1 MTQKN
6 VTRPALIA
14 LAVLAALALLGPVW
28 PGARLSV
35 STGTVE
41 IGRGEPP
48 VWKQAEAGDTLAAGD
63 RVRTGEDGRAEVIVA
78 GSTLRVYPNSL
89 LRLPDEATPREVGL
103 EKGSSLFDVIHNGE
117 PFEVRTPEVV
127 VSVKGTRFGVEVE
140 GDEAAV
146 SVFRGLV
153 GVHGDGAGASE
164 TLVHAGFSA
173 FGHDQFELSWHGAED
188 PWNGWNQGGE
198 LPKPPHHDRRDAAL
212 RDAREVALLSARDL
226 AHDGKAKEHGEGH
239 GKGKEHGRE
248 HDGMAPPEPPA
259 AHDDGDLLFPGK
271 KARDPLSKVR
281 DDKKGPGDLEDA
293 LNESILENT
302 IENATNG
309 LLTINFVDGSG
320 GSGSDRVELAA
331 NLDTW
336 VFEENQLD
344 DILEGEESLPEN
356 LVAVLESQG
365 VNDQAL
371 VNQLLTLFRN

>member
-1 MTQKN
+1 MTQKH

-28 PGARLSV
+28 PGARLAV

-103 EKGSSLFDVIHNGE
+103 EKGSSLFDVLHNGE

-127 VSVKGTRFGVEVE
+127 VSVKGTRFGVEVD
-140 GDEAAV
+140 GDAAAV

-153 GVHGDGAGASE
+153 GVHGDGAGAPE

-188 PWNGWNQGGE
+188 PWNGWNQGGD

-226 AHDGKAKEHGEGH
+226 AHN
-239 GKGKEHGRE
+239 GKGKEPGR
-248 HDGMAPPEPPA
+248 HQDGMAPPQPPA
-259 AHDDGDLLFPGK
+259 AHDDETGVPFPGTK
-271 KARDPLSKVR
+271 LRDPLTKAH
-281 DDKKGPGDLEDA
+281 DDKKAPGGLEDA

-320 GSGSDRVELAA
+320 QSGGDRVELAA

-344 DILEGEESLPEN
+344 DILDGDESLPEN